1 MLLYSRM
8 GVCETMNK
16 SELIDEVFNQTVMPK
31 KDCVRAV
38 DAVFGI
44 ILAELEKGNSVKI
57 ANFGTFEI
65 KRVPERKITDLRSGE
80 VVSVPAQETVRFRPA
95 RKIKAKVN
103 ARSSGR

>member
-1 MLLYSRM
+1 
-8 GVCETMNK
+8 MNK

-65 KRVPERKITDLRSGE
+65 KQVPERKITDLRSGE
-80 VVSVPAQETVRFRPA
+80 VVSVPAQETVRFRP
-95 RKIKAKVN
+95 RGNQSESQCKVIQKVTFFLCPPKILL
-103 ARSSGR
+103 